1 MAKGFRRSGEWQTGF
16 SQRTPSSDVNRQ
28 KQYAAQIEK
37 RAKEEIAKRV
47 QSAAEQR
54 AEEQRI
60 TNNYLRVSNYEA
72 QQAAQFS
79 KTLQNLLSETIPS
92 IAKTG
97 MTAARAQGSAD
108 RVMEELAA
116 PDLYDDTQSLDPDDE
131 AFGNFGTLPGRGF
144 DSPEKAIDIV
154 ANKQL
159 DITQKGNK
167 LAEDIENSTDPFKD
181 EKARRIRGIFSGAY
195 TYGYQAKDK
204 ALKVEGFS
212 AYLDNALKIDD
223 TQLLDGNVP
232 FSVNDPNLTKKQL
245 AIASNYVLDKWT
257 QENRGDLNDQ
267 TTAELLV
274 TPARKVMKENL
285 KKRYADIDAEFNAS
299 QLAGLDNL
307 LDGSLDGSVG
317 FPSLN
322 QMLPNYINS
331 AKPFVSTSKNKSK
344 GAIALERLQ
353 TRVEEAFKRSSNP
366 DLLEDRI
373 NAALNV
379 KTNTPAGFK
388 SLAELHQAKFSPFVI
403 KQLKQKA
410 VVAEYNSQKAF
421 QEAVVKMSV
430 ENYIDAQEKLS
441 SEERDTEQQKS
452 DFVESL
458 HDKYPFATQTII
470 DSSSRIFLDPSS
482 PDATVRSLKA
492 TAKEQGGVITAAQ
505 FADPTLDIETKKEF
519 LEANPNIKVLP
530 QLYPSIEKDDVERIE
545 KDFKSFLAGLND
557 SFVIDTIGGVKDP
570 SGTFTVAYNEFLS
583 EIKFNAYA
591 IQKAAK
597 DQGQVLTFTDSLQ
610 EALKQF
616 KTQVIEANTSGAA
629 GQTSRYYVTTDDR
642 LDGGFQNL
650 YKEKYGGN
658 PYKHQYS
665 LPEKINDIKINN
677 TSADK
682 KITKNVDID
691 DNGGLKDLS
700 SMYIAQSMSIP
711 QYDFSVLQ
719 NEAFGLPIIT
729 KPENYDLFKNSI
741 LNSEAGSKLM
751 ALQSKGNT
759 STKVVKRLITDL
771 DPFNAKTITQAFIG
785 MNFEDVV
792 KNEIT
797 AQGLE
802 LDAGQVQTINGEKHF
817 GNRYIGISANG
828 KFGVKRDPEKL
839 PEGASNPHNGLDV
852 GTTGKEGFFTAFKI
866 QDGVVTDNRS
876 DKVLGVT
883 IEITAPDGTAYRF
896 NHLKNYNPKLKI
908 GAAYNGEII
917 GEIGNTGA
925 STDIH
930 LDIQKRVNGELVDPL
945 PDMDKLSIGKRLE
958 QTIGKYPF
966 TRSMILKLT
975 KDRDEDNPLSGLNY
989 AKALNRYRQDE
1000 VLQKELWEYFNAK
1013 SFSAAL
1019 TKANG
1024 DLHLAA
1030 RYHVANVLRGD
1041 MDKFNLPTIN
1051 AFANQYIQ
1059 KLRTQG
1065 VLP

>member
-79 KTLQNLLSETIPS
+79 KTLQNLLNQTIPS

-144 DSPEKAIDIV
+144 NSPEKAIDIV

-212 AYLDNALKIDD
+212 AHLDNALKIDD

-245 AIASNYVLDKWT
+245 AIASNYVLNKWT

-274 TPARKVMKENL
+274 TPARKVMMENL
-285 KKRYADIDAEFNAS
+285 KKRYADINTEFNAT

-307 LDGSLDGSVG
+307 IDGSLDGSVG
-317 FPSLN
+317 FPSLD
-322 QMLPNYINS
+322 QVLPNYINS
-331 AKPFVSTSKNKSK
+331 AKPFVSTSKNKSR

-353 TRVEEAFKRSSNP
+353 SRIEASFSRSANP
-366 DLLEDRI
+366 AELEKRI
-373 NAALNV
+373 NAALGV

-410 VVAEYNSQKAF
+410 VVAEYNNRKAF
-421 QEAVVKMSV
+421 QDAVVKMSV
-430 ENYIDAQEKLS
+430 ENYIEAQEKLS
-441 SEERDTEQQKS
+441 PEKRDTEQQKQ
-452 DFVESL
+452 DFVDSL
-458 HDKYPFATQTII
+458 HESYPFATEII
-470 DSSSRIFLDPSS
+470 TTATSRIFLDPVS
-482 PDATVRSLKA
+482 PEATFKTLKS
-492 TAKEQGGVITAAQ
+492 TAEEQGGKITSTQ
-505 FADPTLDIETKKEF
+505 FSDPTLDIEAKKAF
-519 LEANPNIKVLP
+519 LEANPNIEVVP
-530 QLYPSIEKDDVERIE
+530 QLYPEIEKDEVQALE
-545 KDFKSFLAGLND
+545 KNVKSYLAGLND
-557 SFVIDTIGGVKDP
+557 YFTIDAYGGVTDP
-570 SGTFTVAYNEFLS
+570 SGTFQIAYDTFLS

-591 IQKAAK
+591 IQKASK
-597 DQGQVLTFTDSLQ
+597 DEGRLITFTDSFG
-610 EALKQF
+610 EAIRQF
-616 KTQVIEANTSGAA
+616 KTQVNGA
-629 GQTSRYYVTTDDR
+629 QNDPTRRYYLSVESQSDS
-642 LDGGFQNL
+642 GWQNL
-650 YKEKYGGN
+650 LKEKYAGN
-658 PYKHQYS
+658 PYKNEYT
-665 LPEKINDIKINN
+665 LPEAINQIKLND
-677 TSADK
+677 TKSTER
-682 KITKNVDID
+682 ITPKVNID
-691 DNGGLKDLS
+691 TENGGFSDLQTNA
-700 SMYIAQSMSIP
+700 IAQSMGVTPFDFAKDQAAAYGFDLNLEIP
-711 QYDFSVLQ
+711 PSY
-719 NEAFGLPIIT
+719 
-729 KPENYDLFKNSI
+729 NYFKKAI
-741 LNSEAGSKLM
+741 LGSESGMKLM
-751 ALQSKGNT
+751 MLQSKGNT
-759 STKVVKRLITDL
+759 SPKVVERVITEV
-771 DPFNAKTITQAFIG
+771 DPKNGLVLANAFKG
-785 MNFEDVV
+785 MNFDDVI

-802 LDAGQVQTINGEKHF
+802 LNAGQIKTIDGKTYF
-817 GNRYIGISANG
+817 GHKYIGVSENG
-828 KFGVKRDPEKL
+828 KFGVTRDVSQL

-852 GTTGKEGFFTAFKI
+852 GTSGQENYFTAFAI

-883 IEITAPDGTAYRF
+883 IEITAPDGAAYRF
-896 NHLKNYNPKLKI
+896 NHLKNYNPELTI
-908 GAAYNGEII
+908 GAPYNGEII
-917 GEIGNTGA
+917 GEVGNTGA
-925 STDIH
+925 SNKIH
-930 LDIQKRVNGELVDPL
+930 LDLQKRINGELVDPL
-945 PDMDKLSIGKRLE
+945 PDVNKLSIGPRRE
-958 QTIGKYPF
+958 QTIGKYPL
-966 TRSMILKLT
+966 TRSMVLKLT
-975 KDRDEDNPLSGLNY
+975 KDGDPDNPVSGMRY
-989 AKALNRYRQDE
+989 GKALHRYRQDE
-1000 VLQKELWEYFNAK
+1000 NLQKQLWEYFNAK
-1013 SFSAAL
+1013 SFNAAL
-1019 TKANG
+1019 AKANN
-1024 DLHLAA
+1024 DPHLAA
-1030 RYHVANVLRGD
+1030 RYHVANILRGD
-1041 MDKFNLPTIN
+1041 MDLYALPTIN

-1059 KLRTQG
+1059 KLRTRG